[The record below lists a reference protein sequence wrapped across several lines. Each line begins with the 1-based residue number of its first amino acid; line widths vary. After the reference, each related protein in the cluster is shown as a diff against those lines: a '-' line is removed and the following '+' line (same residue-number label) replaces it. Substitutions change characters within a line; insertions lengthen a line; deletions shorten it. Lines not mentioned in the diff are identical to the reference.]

1 IRKRRCFQSQPHHAE
16 PSLLLYKHHPALI
29 VVPPHPD
36 PGLLLYKIYLHKG
49 KQTQYAFPVISD
61 KKLKKLESKEILAL
75 QAAKTE
81 PLKDDHDAFTVVM
94 GSKASEPTE
103 LAPPL
108 LQLIEVSFSY
118 PDMPDF
124 RLSDVDAEFKEEL
137 KREIKANVD
146 ELS

>member
-1 IRKRRCFQSQPHHAE
+1 HRFDSVFGSSSRILKVIQVLEIVSIVPVTYLENLELE
-16 PSLLLYKHHPALI
+16 PSLLLYKLHPALI

-94 GSKASEPTE
+94 GSKASG
-103 LAPPL
+103 
-108 LQLIEVSFSY
+108 S
-118 PDMPDF
+118 
-124 RLSDVDAEFKEEL
+124 
-137 KREIKANVD
+137 
-146 ELS
+146 